1 MYGKNI
7 RKWIVQIGLVC
18 RLFPISLAH
27 GSYAYVCLCVCV
39 HSFQRC
45 RITIW
50 HHTHTHTRKNA
61 SCCCLLLVICT
72 LSLCFCVVSS
82 HPAGTSKILASA
94 AAAAARPHI
103 ARSNTVLRS
112 HILHTQRFKS
122 TFFCNTNSF
131 VRLILFH
138 IFAECERE
146 NDGNPLSRKRE
157 KTSKSSYFMSLI
169 QNQNGDKNDDHK
181 HDCLIFL

>member
-1 MYGKNI
+1 MYGINI

-82 HPAGTSKILASA
+82 HPAGTSEILASA

-122 TFFCNTNSF
+122 TFFLQYQF
-131 VRLILFH
+131 VRSFDFISHFCGVW
-138 IFAECERE
+138 ARE
-146 NDGNPLSRKRE
+146 WWQSTEPKAWKD
-157 KTSKSSYFMSLI
+157 
-169 QNQNGDKNDDHK
+169 
-181 HDCLIFL
+181 